1 MKKSAIGQ
9 DPPSSTQLRHRPWNH
24 NSSVPNGVKTP
35 PLPLFPKLFPT
46 TPFQI
51 EVTAI
56 MTNDTSARL
65 FNIAWPPLAKYVF
78 IDAHHP
84 TPERNARGNFP
95 SSPSLPLL
103 RTSCGINNQFSFRR
117 KSEPSVSLSWTAN
130 RISFEEGG
138 GRGGDPKD
146 ISYWPTCGCFLR
158 RPTKENNEWY

>member
-84 TPERNARGNFP
+84 TPERDARGNFP
-95 SSPSLPLL
+95 SHPLFL
-103 RTSCGINNQFSFRR
+103 FFERVAVSITSFRFGEKASR
-117 KSEPSVSLSWTAN
+117 VCLSLEPRTGYPSRWV
-130 RISFEEGG
+130 EEGRRSEG
-138 GRGGDPKD
+138 YFLLANLRMFLA
-146 ISYWPTCGCFLR
+146 PT
-158 RPTKENNEWY
+158 NERK